1 MTRRSDGE
9 EEVALV
15 DVANA
20 AASSLFSPNMW
31 VCRPSRTPR
40 AYRMDE
46 GEPNTERSPGAG
58 QPLRDT
64 TNITAHLPP
73 IPPSSRQKRR
83 QREDQQDLSYLEAPD
98 REGAEKEQIEAD
110 LAHIAVIEREI
121 MYAQQ
126 TSRELQKEYQ
136 DIASELKTVHAQN
149 SGVKR
154 MFAALGVAKDDFNMA
169 GAVDE
174 PSRKRRMIEIG
185 QKLVISLNE
194 PKPEEQRQKPMPP
207 QPPRRG
213 RPPLNPV
220 AHTPAPTIAGSAC
233 PIFTPPASFPMES
246 QIAAASLTLSKGDAA
261 VALLSLLEKALAA
274 RAPPAQMPPPLSFA
288 DAAGGSA
295 EEQEGSLKPLVLE
308 PVNLDIN

>member
-1 MTRRSDGE
+1 LTI
-9 EEVALV
+9 L
-15 DVANA
+15 
-20 AASSLFSPNMW
+20 LF
-31 VCRPSRTPR
+31 CHRH
-40 AYRMDE
+40 
-46 GEPNTERSPGAG
+46 PGAG

-64 TNITAHLPP
+64 TNIITTLPP

-98 REGAEKEQIEAD
+98 REKAEKEQVEAD

-121 MYAQQ
+121 MHAQQ
-126 TSRELQKEYQ
+126 TSRELRMEYE
-136 DIASELKTVHAQN
+136 DITSDLEAVHAQN

-185 QKLVISLNE
+185 QRLVTSLNE
-194 PKPEEQRQKPMPP
+194 QKTEDQKQKPQ

-220 AHTPAPTIAGSAC
+220 AHNPASTVAAPAC
-233 PIFTPPASFPMES
+233 PIFTPPASFPAES
-246 QIAAASLTLSKGDAA
+246 QIAAASLILCKGDSA

-274 RAPPAQMPPPLSFA
+274 RAPPAQMPPPLPFA
-288 DAAGGSA
+288 NSAGGSA
-295 EEQEGSLKPLVLE
+295 EEQEAS
-308 PVNLDIN
+308 